1 MVSRAL
7 RTFSFTAIAVFLS
20 AATFAAKD
28 PASYQI
34 GDRAEEDI
42 VAPVALT
49 VIDDAATRTLKQ
61 REAERIPVHM
71 RFYTNSA
78 AETEAGFRAT
88 FAATQSAFLSA
99 LEVAFQT
106 RKLAE
111 PDLNSS
117 RFTEFVIYFQRQN
130 PLLPVTG
137 SLARK
142 WAAGDSADAVEDALA
157 EKLRAAM
164 RRPVREAE
172 SPPADLKIGSTA
184 RLIPLAG
191 TNETATTQVAAQRG
205 VNVPKADLISIQRTR
220 TELQDSFAPEDRPL
234 ARYVISL
241 ITPNCIVETNLTR
254 ELRAARTAGLTVADH
269 YAAGQTVVRR
279 GQLIDAKIRAALD
292 QVKEKT
298 AVSQLQQIVATTQV
312 KTAQSRQ
319 RTWWLIGS
327 FSALVLVL
335 VAAVWRLSRRRAANS
350 LLPVPVSGGSPFDPA
365 DASWRQRALVAED
378 RAQKAQA
385 AVRAGVMAHLARWM
399 SDTFTRRLIS
409 QRSQMLDER
418 QKATAEMEKFGERLE
433 TIHSRLQD
441 RLIAYERRI
450 AELEKELETKG
461 EQNRELIK
469 AEIQAMKQQLE
480 AERKKSRL
488 EYN

>member
-1 MVSRAL
+1 
-7 RTFSFTAIAVFLS
+7 
-20 AATFAAKD
+20 
-28 PASYQI
+28 
-34 GDRAEEDI
+34 
-42 VAPVALT
+42 
-49 VIDDAATRTLKQ
+49 
-61 REAERIPVHM
+61 
-71 RFYTNSA
+71 
-78 AETEAGFRAT
+78 
-88 FAATQSAFLSA
+88 
-99 LEVAFQT
+99 
-106 RKLAE
+106 
-111 PDLNSS
+111 
-117 RFTEFVIYFQRQN
+117 
-130 PLLPVTG
+130 
-137 SLARK
+137 
-142 WAAGDSADAVEDALA
+142 
-157 EKLRAAM
+157 
-164 RRPVREAE
+164 
-172 SPPADLKIGSTA
+172 
-184 RLIPLAG
+184 
-191 TNETATTQVAAQRG
+191 
-205 VNVPKADLISIQRTR
+205 
-220 TELQDSFAPEDRPL
+220 
-234 ARYVISL
+234 
-241 ITPNCIVETNLTR
+241 
-254 ELRAARTAGLTVADH
+254 
-269 YAAGQTVVRR
+269 
-279 GQLIDAKIRAALD
+279 
-292 QVKEKT
+292 
-298 AVSQLQQIVATTQV
+298 VATTQV